1 MLYFKCIGGMIM
13 NFKLFLFI
21 SLLFI
26 AGCSLSEEEV
36 IEETIDT
43 AEDTNNY
50 ELEISTE
57 VERENDADVYSME
70 IDRENNEGLI
80 IMEAAER
87 NEEFS
92 TDIYYDNEN
101 VYEKNNDG
109 PWQDSEF
116 SSDEMHTFY
125 FVDYQ
130 TIAEILEYIGPLEE
144 TTFEETEN
152 TYEFSY
158 QTTEEDDTSELL
170 EKWGFD
176 IGHDETFSGA
186 YIELIINQDTFHLE
200 EVALEYTVEAED
212 GTRETFLQTLKYGNI
227 NELGEIERPEE
238 I

>member
-1 MLYFKCIGGMIM
+1 MHRRRIM
-13 NFKLFLFI
+13 NCKLFLFI

-26 AGCSLSEEEV
+26 TGCSLSEEEV
-36 IEETIDT
+36 IEETLSIS
-43 AEDTNNY
+43 EDTDNY
-50 ELEISTE
+50 ELEITTQ
-57 VERENDADVYSME
+57 VERESDKDVYSME
-70 IDRENNEGLI
+70 IDKENNEGLI
-80 IMEAAER
+80 IMDAAER

-92 TDIYYDNEN
+92 TDIYYDSEN
-101 VYEKNNDG
+101 VYEKNNDE
-109 PWQDSEF
+109 PWQDSEL
-116 SSDEMHTFY
+116 SLDEMHTFY

-130 TIAEILEYIGPLEE
+130 TIAEILEYIEPLEE

-176 IGHDETFSGA
+176 IGIDETFSDS
-186 YIELIINQDTFHLE
+186 YIDLIINQDTFHLE

-212 GTRETFLQTLKYGNI
+212 GTRETFFQTLKYGNI